1 MPAILGNVADA
12 TKRRLAEEAL
22 REAEERSRTVLEAS
36 PDPIVAYDMDG
47 KVVYLN
53 PAFAHVFGWTPAELV
68 GKRIDYVPEENW
80 PETQMMID
88 RVLAGESF
96 SGIKSRRYTKQG
108 GVLEVSISVATYLDR
123 SGSPVG
129 SIHTLRDVT
138 KRNRLEAQLQQ
149 AQKLEAVGTLAG
161 GIAHDFNN
169 LLMGVQG
176 NVSLVLMDLDPK
188 HPHSERLENIEK
200 QIQSGARL
208 TSHLLA
214 YARKGKYEVKPVDL
228 NEIVEATAYTFGR
241 TKKEITIHREL
252 LEEPLAIEADPR
264 QIEQVLF
271 NLFVNASDA
280 MPSGGDL
287 VLRTTNATHNDIKG
301 KLYNPK
307 PGDYVLLEV
316 GDTGIGMD
324 EDTRERI
331 FDPFFTTKEM
341 GHGTGLGLASAY
353 GIVKGHGGYI
363 EIDSKKGE
371 GTTFSIYLPA
381 SEKQVESAVKTADG
395 FIRGTETVL
404 LVDDET
410 AVLEVGMELLEVM
423 GYRVFTARDG
433 KEALA
438 VYEKNGAD
446 IDIILLD
453 MVMPNMGGGE
463 AYDRIK
469 EINPKI
475 KVLLLS
481 GYSVDGR
488 AQEILDRG
496 CNGFIQKPFNMKQL
510 SARLR
515 EILDAS

>member
-1 MPAILGNVADA
+1 
-12 TKRRLAEEAL
+12 
-22 REAEERSRTVLEAS
+22 
-36 PDPIVAYDMDG
+36 
-47 KVVYLN
+47 
-53 PAFAHVFGWTPAELV
+53 
-68 GKRIDYVPEENW
+68 
-80 PETQMMID
+80 MMID

-96 SGIKSRRYTKQG
+96 SGIKSRRFTKQG

-123 SGSPVG
+123 KGSPVG
-129 SIHTLRDVT
+129 SIHTLRDIT
-138 KRNRLEAQLQQ
+138 KRNRLDAKLRQ

-169 LLMGVQG
+169 LLMGIQG
-176 NVSLVLMDLDPK
+176 NVSLMLMDLDPK
-188 HPHSERLENIEK
+188 HPHSERLANIEK

-252 LEEPLAIEADPR
+252 LDEPLAIEADPR
-264 QIEQVLF
+264 QLEQVLF

-287 VLRTTNATHNDIKG
+287 ILRTTRATHHDIKG

-307 PGDYVLLEV
+307 PGNYVLLEV

-324 EDTRERI
+324 TDTVERI

-363 EIDSKKGE
+363 EIDSQKGI

-381 SEKQVESAVKTADG
+381 SEKQVEGAVKTAEG
-395 FIRGTETVL
+395 FVRGSETVL

-410 AVLEVGMELLEVM
+410 AVLEVGMELLEAM
-423 GYRVFTARDG
+423 GYQVLTARDG
-433 KEALA
+433 QEALA
-438 VYEKNGAD
+438 VYERRGKD
-446 IDIILLD
+446 IDIIFLD

-463 AYDRIK
+463 AYDLIK
-469 EINPKI
+469 AMNPSV
-475 KVLLLS
+475 KVLLSS
-481 GYSVDGR
+481 GYSIDGR
-488 AQEILDRG
+488 AREILDRG